1 MEQILLG
8 LPHQTGN
15 SGGGGGSGSEE
26 DQRLQWGKKKHVKTS
41 PDLLFNKI
49 SP

>member
-15 SGGGGGSGSEE
+15 SGGGGVGGSEE
-26 DQRLQWGKKKHVKTS
+26 DHRLQWEKKTCENE
-41 PDLLFNKI
+41 PRPAL
-49 SP
+49 